1 MNRIKLMDDNLINKI
16 AAGEVVERIANV
28 VKELVENSIDA
39 GSKNIKIELLESG
52 VKQIKVIDDGC
63 GMSKEDATLCFSR
76 HATSKIKSENDL
88 YFINTLGF
96 RGEALAAISAVS
108 NTTLDTYDGKE
119 ATLINIKAGK
129 IISTKVGSMRKGTSI
144 TVNELF
150 YNTPAR
156 LKFLKSLHT
165 ELANCTS
172 VIEKIA
178 LSHPDISFEL
188 INDEKTVIKTSGSND
203 LYKTIHE
210 IYGLNT
216 TKNMIHINGENY
228 DYTIDGYISNLN
240 VSKSSKNNMITLVN
254 GRVVTNQSVNR
265 VIKDAYHTV
274 LAENK
279 YPIVVI
285 NIETDPTLIDVNIH
299 PTKQDIK
306 FSKLESLSD
315 LLFSIIRGALL
326 ASDNTYKVYKEESKP
341 IEYKEFKD
349 NNEYVLND
357 KLYEHERE
365 FEEIR
370 LDFVA
375 EDNTVT
381 YSDESVKRE
390 NNLIKP
396 VGLALGT
403 YLIANDE
410 DTMYMIDIHA
420 AHERCNYEYY
430 LNRLENKKI
439 YTTSMLFPITLEY
452 SKNEYMNIKDNLN
465 ILTDMGFEVEEF
477 GTNTFRVL
485 SHPDWLKEG
494 YEEESIRT
502 IFELVGE
509 LKEKFDRI
517 KFNDHMSATL
527 ACKASVKANSTLSY
541 SEMEELI
548 NRLFSCKFPY
558 TCPHGRP
565 TIIKYPIHELEKMFK
580 RVNFSKVDNNE

>member
-1 MNRIKLMDDNLINKI
+1 MSIIKLMDDNLINKI

-52 VKQIKVIDDGC
+52 IKQIRVTDDGC
-63 GMSKEDATLCFSR
+63 GMSREDAKLCFSR
-76 HATSKIKSENDL
+76 HATSKIRNENDL

-108 NTTLDTYDGKE
+108 NTTLDTYDGNE
-119 ATLINIKAGK
+119 STIINIKAGR
-129 IISTKVGSMRKGTSI
+129 ILSTKVGSMRKGTSI
-144 TVNELF
+144 CVKELF

-156 LKFLKSLHT
+156 LKFLKSPYT
-165 ELANCTS
+165 ELANATS
-172 VIEKIA
+172 IIEKIA
-178 LSHPDISFEL
+178 LSHPNISFEL
-188 INDEKTVIKTSGSND
+188 LNDEKSVLKTSGSND

-210 IYGLNT
+210 IFGLNT
-216 TKNMIHINGENY
+216 TKNMIKIKAENY
-228 DYTIDGYISNLN
+228 DYVIDGYISNLN
-240 VSKSSKNNMITLVN
+240 ISKSTKNNMITLVN
-254 GRVVTNQSVNR
+254 GRVVSNVSVNR
-265 VIKDAYHTV
+265 TIKEAYHTV

-285 NIETDPTLIDVNIH
+285 NIETDPTIVDVNIH

-306 FSKLESLSD
+306 FSKLESLTD
-315 LLFSIIRGALL
+315 LLFSTIRGALL
-326 ASDNTYKVYKEESKP
+326 ESDNTFKVYKEEVKKV
-341 IEYKEFKD
+341 EYNNFND

-357 KLYEHERE
+357 KLYEPERQ

-370 LDFVA
+370 MEFVS
-375 EDNTVT
+375 EDN
-381 YSDESVKRE
+381 SVEYNSEEIKRE

-430 LNRLENKKI
+430 LNRLENKKV
-439 YTTSMLFPITLEY
+439 YTTRMLFPITLEY
-452 SKNEYMNIKDNLN
+452 NKKEYMDIKENLN
-465 ILTDMGFEVEEF
+465 VLTDMGFEIEEF

-494 YEEESIRT
+494 YEEESIKT

-509 LKEKFDRI
+509 LKDKFDRV
-517 KFNDHMSATL
+517 KFNDHMCATL
-527 ACKASVKANSTLSY
+527 ACKASIKANSTLSY
-541 SEMEELI
+541 EEEEKLI